1 MEWKSEL
8 ESFFVNYDKNL
19 SLYQDYLSN
28 FLNEN
33 LDNYLS
39 QHHNEREEVKSVI
52 NKLIIKLGQ
61 EKNKVSDKYAL
72 DYLNMEIDFL
82 RYYSKETMNE
92 VTSLI
97 PDDVKNQYSSLYKNI
112 NISTLP
118 ITNYLP
124 YIFLLL
130 IGFEVPSFNSL
141 SKINKFLIESQ
152 IKTIIAPQKLKDTLI
167 ELLGNAHANLK
178 KETTFQ
184 GCNIFDNSIVNLFI
198 YKVENRDLFYTF
210 DDDSCFVLSK
220 QFVRKMLD
228 FIKNCKFDSI
238 FECMGVF
245 GKELEESN
253 HGFAFNSTI
262 DYELHELHR
271 LSLIE
276 RESIYKED
284 FEYQLELEE
293 QQRQEEWRKERAQ
306 QEQRIYEEG
315 ERRWEAD
322 FNERVKE
329 RKQQEFEKRE
339 EELQRE
345 QIEAIK
351 NQTRASLDAQISA
364 LRTELMHL
372 HGPYDNKRRMQVERQ
387 ISDLENEK
395 RRI

>member
-1 MEWKSEL
+1 
-8 ESFFVNYDKNL
+8 
-19 SLYQDYLSN
+19 
-28 FLNEN
+28 
-33 LDNYLS
+33 
-39 QHHNEREEVKSVI
+39 
-52 NKLIIKLGQ
+52 
-61 EKNKVSDKYAL
+61 
-72 DYLNMEIDFL
+72 
-82 RYYSKETMNE
+82 
-92 VTSLI
+92 
-97 PDDVKNQYSSLYKNI
+97 
-112 NISTLP
+112 
-118 ITNYLP
+118 
-124 YIFLLL
+124 
-130 IGFEVPSFNSL
+130 
-141 SKINKFLIESQ
+141 
-152 IKTIIAPQKLKDTLI
+152 
-167 ELLGNAHANLK
+167 
-178 KETTFQ
+178 
-184 GCNIFDNSIVNLFI
+184 
-198 YKVENRDLFYTF
+198 
-210 DDDSCFVLSK
+210 
-220 QFVRKMLD
+220 MLD